1 MKVTPLHAGEQNI
14 RTFLFWDLTY
24 LLSQVFISLS
34 LQIAVSTLGALNEN
48 PLQSRTGKAAR
59 PRWTARVS
67 RGCRLHPRC
76 SRCPRDSPP
85 DLPQRSLR
93 IRALRRRRPPP
104 CRTARHRWPR
114 SFWPRT
120 TPEPAHLKTAETRC
134 TLRPRRPRDGGTA
147 EAHSRPRL
155 DNAGSRWECRERRPP
170 RTSQAWTR
178 RPGIRRA
185 FPIPRCRP
193 EACRCAAPCATSAS
207 RTHISSSARP
217 CRRTSSVSRV
227 LARASNSRGRLE
239 RFTARVA
246 RNARLLDPTYPGRS
260 CRAK

>member
-1 MKVTPLHAGEQNI
+1 MLYTHIYPYKHNLSCIICWET
-14 RTFLFWDLTY
+14 LFIAPPTVRWKLRPCMRVSKLSRHFYFGTH

-48 PLQSRTGKAAR
+48 PLPSRTGKAAR

-93 IRALRRRRPPP
+93 ILALRRRRPPP
-104 CRTARHRWPR
+104 CRTARRRWPR

-120 TPEPAHLKTAETRC
+120 TPEPARLKTAETRC

-155 DNAGSRWECRERRPP
+155 DNAG
-170 RTSQAWTR
+170 
-178 RPGIRRA
+178 
-185 FPIPRCRP
+185 
-193 EACRCAAPCATSAS
+193 
-207 RTHISSSARP
+207 
-217 CRRTSSVSRV
+217 
-227 LARASNSRGRLE
+227 
-239 RFTARVA
+239 
-246 RNARLLDPTYPGRS
+246 
-260 CRAK
+260 